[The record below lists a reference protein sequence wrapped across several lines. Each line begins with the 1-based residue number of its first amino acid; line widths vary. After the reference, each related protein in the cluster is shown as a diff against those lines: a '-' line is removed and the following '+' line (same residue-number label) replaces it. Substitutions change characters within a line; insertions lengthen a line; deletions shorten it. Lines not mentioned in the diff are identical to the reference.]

1 MNNSDLG
8 RAQAFLLRRRYAET
22 KSSRRN
28 VSKEER
34 EIATMLRDADPQMR
48 ALLEEIFDGQGLLLK
63 SFREFDVAGI
73 PAGATVFIL
82 ARKPDSNPPFFGTDR
97 LVARVKQV
105 SHKLSDADAKVW
117 FTQLWFILLDLLY
130 TRKSRSPNE
139 MQEWVDTAL
148 TRAVFIN
155 TVKDYLNGQVRK
167 IDPST
172 LKTTV
177 VYDTLTSSSI
187 KEGTIAQMCNA
198 FLDLMIDAGLL
209 EEIAADVYR
218 QSLLFAFEMKLN
230 YDRQLAPL
238 LPSAAPFDS
247 ASAVLIEE
255 ETNGRDN

>member
-8 RAQAFLLRRRYAET
+8 RAQAFLLRHRYAET

-63 SFREFDVAGI
+63 SFREFDVTGI
-73 PAGATVFIL
+73 PAGATAFIL
-82 ARKPDSNPPFFGTDR
+82 ARKPDSTPPFFGTDR
-97 LVARVKQV
+97 LVARMRQV
-105 SHKLSDADAKVW
+105 GHFKPSDSDAKIW

-130 TRKSRSPNE
+130 TRKNRSPNE

-148 TRAVFIN
+148 TRTVFID
-155 TVKDYLNGQVRK
+155 TVKNYLNDQVRK
-167 IDPST
+167 IDPAT
-172 LKTTV
+172 LKTTA
-177 VYDTLTSSSI
+177 VYDTLTSV
-187 KEGTIAQMCNA
+187 KEGTVAQLCNA
-198 FLDLMIDAGLL
+198 FLDLMADAGLL
-209 EEIAADVYR
+209 EEIEADVYR

-230 YDRQLAPL
+230 HDRQLSPL
-238 LPSAAPFDS
+238 LPSAKPFDS

-255 ETNGRDN
+255 DTNGCDN